1 LSKEELEMP
10 RAVKIDDIKKYL
22 KIAEEISTK
31 KFQKIFNNKTGKN
44 WEKDSEYWRG
54 RSDSY
59 VDIKY
64 MILEKDDDRQRL
76 RLDRKARA

>member
-31 KFQKIFNNKTGKN
+31 SFKRFSIIKREKIGKKTLNIG
-44 WEKDSEYWRG
+44 EVGQIPTS
-54 RSDSY
+54 
-59 VDIKY
+59 I
-64 MILEKDDDRQRL
+64 
-76 RLDRKARA
+76 